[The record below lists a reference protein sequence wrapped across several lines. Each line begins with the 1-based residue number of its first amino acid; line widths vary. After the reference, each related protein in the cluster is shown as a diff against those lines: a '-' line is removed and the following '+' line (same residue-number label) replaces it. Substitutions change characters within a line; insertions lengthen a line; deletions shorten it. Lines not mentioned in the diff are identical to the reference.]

1 MRGAFPRLAY
11 PMFSLIARAEPQIT
25 ERLEEVTGT
34 HVLQTDWMCM
44 QVCREGDIV
53 RLFTCVQVAYSDIL

>member
-11 PMFSLIARAEPQIT
+11 PMFSLIARAEPRLS

-34 HVLQTDWMCM
+34 HVPQTDR
-44 QVCREGDIV
+44 V
-53 RLFTCVQVAYSDIL
+53 